1 MHFSSLFNKREHPI
15 LPSIFWGIHREE
27 SEVGCLMSTSGQR
40 TSGFLH
46 CGKMTEEVAPVS
58 MFIENRL
65 GNIYKCTVDTKSRR
79 IFNFILVSPTVL
91 EEKNLPKDQLSLMG
105 RSISPL
111 TTMTYGIPS
120 IDTVNRYYGH
130 RSIYIY
136 RFIALVMPNHEDFR
150 TKRYH
155 LFSVRYFALE

>member
-1 MHFSSLFNKREHPI
+1 
-15 LPSIFWGIHREE
+15 
-27 SEVGCLMSTSGQR
+27 
-40 TSGFLH
+40 
-46 CGKMTEEVAPVS
+46 MTEEVAPVS

-91 EEKNLPKDQLSLMG
+91 EEKNLPKDQLSMMG
-105 RSISPL
+105 RSILSL

-136 RFIALVMPNHEDFR
+136 RFIWLCQP
-150 TKRYH
+150 
-155 LFSVRYFALE
+155 